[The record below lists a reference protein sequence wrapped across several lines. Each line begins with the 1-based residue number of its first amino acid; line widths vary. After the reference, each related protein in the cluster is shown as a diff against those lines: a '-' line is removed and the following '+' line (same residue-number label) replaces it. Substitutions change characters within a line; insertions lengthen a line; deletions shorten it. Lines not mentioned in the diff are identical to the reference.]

1 MCPDPLPLKDLFFW
15 YFLLAKRHVQQQT
28 LLYKILICDVNIL
41 LAKRHVQ
48 QQTLLYKILICDVNI
63 LVAKRHVQQQTLL
76 HKILICDVNIQL
88 LYIIGY
94 AENSILRKR

>member
-15 YFLLAKRHVQQQT
+15 YF
-28 LLYKILICDVNIL
+28 L